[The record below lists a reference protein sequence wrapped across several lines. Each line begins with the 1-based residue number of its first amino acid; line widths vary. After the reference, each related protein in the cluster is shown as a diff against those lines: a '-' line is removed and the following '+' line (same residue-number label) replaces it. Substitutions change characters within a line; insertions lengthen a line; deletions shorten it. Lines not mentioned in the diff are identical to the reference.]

1 MGGEEYLKH
10 QIDAMMK
17 GFEKGEGRWASYKDD
32 EALKDTID
40 ALEDLIENKKPQFKV
55 CRVKL
60 DDDPSGC
67 YGKGG
72 NGKCEGEV
80 ECEIDW

>member
-1 MGGEEYLKH
+1 MERGLKSG
-10 QIDAMMK
+10 K
-17 GFEKGEGRWASYKDD
+17 GRWASYKDN
-32 EALKDTID
+32 E
-40 ALEDLIENKKPQFKV
+40 ALEDAIDELKDSMKDNKTQFKI

-60 DDDPSGC
+60 DEDPTGC

-80 ECEIDW
+80 ECKINWNKV